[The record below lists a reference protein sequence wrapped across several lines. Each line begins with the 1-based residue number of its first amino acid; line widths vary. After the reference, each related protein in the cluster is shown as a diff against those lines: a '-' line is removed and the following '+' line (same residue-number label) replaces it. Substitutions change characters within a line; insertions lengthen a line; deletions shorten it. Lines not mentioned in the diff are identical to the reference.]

1 MAAMS
6 YESSWNDPATW
17 ETSMAW
23 HSVERSMSTIFK
35 RAYESYRQILQPT
48 VLYMYSMDFHG
59 IPGTSPGGFCWS
71 SPVRQLGPGRW
82 FPYTSTGH
90 LGVSP
95 CKLPTGCS
103 GDLSFESADSDWC
116 RIGMSG
122 HRSCPTKRSSES

>member
-1 MAAMS
+1 MS
-6 YESSWNDPATW
+6 QVGKILLHGRLP
-17 ETSMAW
+17 W
-23 HSVERSMSTIFK
+23 HGIQLKGRCRPFLSVLMNLIGKSFSPLF
-35 RAYESYRQILQPT
+35 
-48 VLYMYSMDFHG
+48 LYMYSMDFHG

-103 GDLSFESADSDWC
+103 GDLSSESADSDWC